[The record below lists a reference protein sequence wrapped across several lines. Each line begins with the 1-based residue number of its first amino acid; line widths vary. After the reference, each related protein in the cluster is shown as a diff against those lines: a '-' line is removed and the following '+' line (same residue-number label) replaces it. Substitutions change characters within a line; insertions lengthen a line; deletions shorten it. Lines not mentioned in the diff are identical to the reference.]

1 MAPPAEPPVNPNESD
16 EIEID
21 LRPPAEVV
29 ARLLLL
35 AVVLRRAYLETG
47 RLAPEDDPTG
57 ERFDLAAWAGAE
69 GLLDHATPTER
80 EFVRAPLGSLPAD
93 AVSHPTWQAEA
104 LSALGW
110 ALGLVPALPRE
121 PVPTDPG
128 LLLASLPV
136 PWDSTRP
143 VFDGATLRDEESV
156 AVERERAEIWLW
168 RVESE
173 LAHREGSPAEQREI
187 EAAVR
192 EVAADAARAGLIAS
206 LASGDFPFDGRA
218 FRRASEEA
226 LEDVAEVAIRRLRA
240 LNWLCGF
247 GTTWDDVPLDI

>member
-1 MAPPAEPPVNPNESD
+1 MAASSDPTPNADDSD
-16 EIEID
+16 DLEID

-29 ARLLLL
+29 GRLLILS
-35 AVVLRRAYLETG
+35 VVLRRAYLETG

-69 GLLDHATPTER
+69 GLLDHATPAER
-80 EFVRAPLGSLPAD
+80 EFVRAPLGTLSAD
-93 AVSHPTWQAEA
+93 AVRDATWQAEA

-121 PVPTDPG
+121 PVPINPG
-128 LLLASLPV
+128 PLLASLPV
-136 PWDSTRP
+136 PWDATRTLA
-143 VFDGATLRDEESV
+143 DNAMLRDEGNV

-168 RVESE
+168 RIESE
-173 LAHREGSPAEQREI
+173 FAHREGSPADRREI

-192 EVAADAARAGLIAS
+192 EVAADAARAGLIAD
-206 LASGDFPFDGRA
+206 LAGGDFPFDGRP
-218 FRRASEEA
+218 FRRASGEA
-226 LEDVAEVAIRRLRA
+226 LEDAAEVVVHRLRA